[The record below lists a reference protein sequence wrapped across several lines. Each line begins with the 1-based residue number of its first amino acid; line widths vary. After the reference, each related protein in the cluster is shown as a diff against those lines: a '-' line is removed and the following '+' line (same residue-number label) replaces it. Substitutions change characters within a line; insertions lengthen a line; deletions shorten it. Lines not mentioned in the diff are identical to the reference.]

1 MSFTGEL
8 EFVYEDVFSLKK
20 QRHRACDMCRRMKRK

>member
-20 QRHRACDMCRRMKRK
+20 KRHRACDMCRRMKRK